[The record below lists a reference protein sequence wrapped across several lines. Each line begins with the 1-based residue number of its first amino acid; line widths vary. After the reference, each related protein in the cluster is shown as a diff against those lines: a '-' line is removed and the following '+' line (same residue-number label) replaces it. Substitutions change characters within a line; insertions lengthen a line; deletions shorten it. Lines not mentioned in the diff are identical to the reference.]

1 LAVCRECAALPRK
14 RRSTGAL
21 AQEINQ
27 KLLLS
32 LDAVFTAMRPEA
44 TELRIF
50 VEPRHKVVRHC
61 RDCVITT
68 KSLVQRFVLL
78 AHRRSFLLL
87 N

>member
-1 LAVCRECAALPRK
+1 
-14 RRSTGAL
+14 
-21 AQEINQ
+21 
-27 KLLLS
+27 
-32 LDAVFTAMRPEA
+32 MRPEA